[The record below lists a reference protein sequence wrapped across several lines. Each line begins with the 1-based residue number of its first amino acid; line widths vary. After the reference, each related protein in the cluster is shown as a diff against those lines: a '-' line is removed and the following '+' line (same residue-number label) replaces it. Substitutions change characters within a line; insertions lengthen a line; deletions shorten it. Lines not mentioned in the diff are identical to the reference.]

1 MDRVQK
7 NLLANFLSQ
16 GFVPLCMLIGI
27 RFYKS
32 MMGLEAVGL
41 VTFFAVLRS
50 LANPLDAGLSLTLNR
65 ELARLSARPG
75 GLGRMRDLLATTEV
89 IFWLVALALGAG
101 IAAGSGLIAGHWLN
115 PRSLGFDTVQLS
127 LVLMGLALMLQWP
140 FALYRGGLTGMQH
153 QVALAKINLVAAG
166 VGYLGVIPFMAA
178 TRATAPVFFAYQ
190 SVVHLGQTMAA
201 RFVLR
206 RCLGRTERSPRFRFR
221 LLKSS
226 FGFAAGLT
234 GITLTGLVITQA
246 DKLYLSKVLK
256 LDGFADY
263 GMIAVGAMALGKL
276 FSPVFQAVQPR
287 LTQLAHTPDAREKM
301 RRLYHQGCQLVAV
314 LLLPACLTA
323 AAFSREILS
332 LWLGSDQA
340 HRVDVPFAVLALAM
354 GLNGLMMVPYAL
366 QLAHGW
372 TRLLLFSNLA
382 AMVIQLPA
390 LVILTNRLGLAGA
403 ALAFA
408 IPQVLYVTVTVPI
421 MHRRLLR
428 SDLPR
433 WVFGDLLAPLVAAA
447 SVVGACRLIRTVLPS
462 GLAVD
467 IPLLV
472 ASWLL
477 ATGGALVAAGH
488 LRAVLVRML
497 RTARI

>member
-1 MDRVQK
+1 VQK

-27 RFYKS
+27 GFYKS

-75 GLGRMRDLLATTEV
+75 GAGRMHDLLATTEV
-89 IFWLVALALGAG
+89 IFWIVAIAMGLGVAG
-101 IAAGSGLIAGHWLN
+101 GSGLIASHWLN
-115 PRSLGFDTVQLS
+115 PRSLDFDTVRLS

-153 QVALAKINLVAAG
+153 QVALAKINLAAAG

-190 SVVHLGQTMAA
+190 SVVHLGQTLAA
-201 RFVLR
+201 RTVLR
-206 RCLGRTERSPRFRFR
+206 RSLGPIERSCRFRFR

-226 FGFAAGLT
+226 LGFAAGLT

-256 LDGFADY
+256 LDNFADY
-263 GMIAVGAMALGKL
+263 GMIAVAAMALGKL
-276 FSPVFQAVQPR
+276 FAPVFQAVQPR
-287 LTQLAHTPDAREKM
+287 LTQLAHMPDAREKM
-301 RRLYHQGCQLVAV
+301 RRLYHQGCQLVTV
-314 LLLPACLTA
+314 LLWPACLTA

-332 LWLGSDQA
+332 FWLGADQGR
-340 HRVDVPFAVLALAM
+340 RVDIPFAVLALAM
-354 GLNGLMMVPYAL
+354 GLNGLMMIPYAL

-382 AMVIQLPA
+382 AIAIQLPA
-390 LVILTNRLGLAGA
+390 LVLLVDRLGLAGA

-408 IPQVLYVTVTVPI
+408 IPQVFYVTVTVPI

-428 SDLPR
+428 SDLGR
-433 WVFGDLLAPLVAAA
+433 WVFGDLLSPLVAAA
-447 SVVGACRLIRTVLPS
+447 AVVGACRLLWSPLPS
-462 GLAVD
+462 GPALG
-467 IPLLV
+467 IPLL
-472 ASWLL
+472 AATWLL
-477 ATGGALVAAGH
+477 ATGGAILGAGH
-488 LRAVLVRML
+488 LRRALFGML
-497 RTARI
+497 RSARF